1 MFPKTSQ
8 AEFRY
13 RKKMRELEIS
23 LILDIIKKYF
33 EAENLSSNNNFNI
46 LEFGCGDGFQVPYL
60 KQLGDVYASD
70 IYISNGMRAMADA
83 KFYQCDITNTPF
95 EDNKFDILF
104 SNQVLEHIED
114 IGGAFR
120 ELKRI
125 GKKDCIFIFSVPTRI
140 WLMLDIPA
148 QYYVRIKYLINR
160 LIQSKQHGTTITT
173 NRIGQEENVKASSNS
188 LLMGKLFQKLLPAG
202 HGKYKNFLECYQR
215 FGKNEW
221 IRLFREYG
229 LSVININPLL
239 LYGPAEWPIIPIN
252 NLFNNF
258 GICSSRL
265 FLLKRDKLK

>member
-1 MFPKTSQ
+1 MFPKTSK

-13 RKKMRELEIS
+13 RKQMRELEIS

-33 EAENLSSNNNFNI
+33 DVDNLSYYKNLNI
-46 LEFGCGDGFQVPYL
+46 LEFGCGDGFQIPYL
-60 KQLGDVYASD
+60 KQLGEVYASD
-70 IYISNGMRAMADA
+70 IYISDGIRAMADT

-125 GKKDCIFIFSVPTRI
+125 GKKDCIYIFSVPTRI
-140 WLMLDIPA
+140 WLILDIPA

-160 LIQSKQHGTTITT
+160 LIKLKRPSTTKLT
-173 NRIGQEENVKASSNS
+173 NRIGRGENVKVSSNS
-188 LLMGKLFQKLLPAG
+188 LLLGKLFHKLLPAG
-202 HGKYKNFLECYQR
+202 HGKYKNFLECYQH
-215 FGKNEW
+215 FGKYKW
-221 IRLFREYG
+221 IRLFRENG
-229 LSVININPLL
+229 LSVIKINPLL

-265 FLLKRDKLK
+265 FLLKRDK